1 MTEPVL
7 AVDGLSV
14 GFDGDDGYTPVLEEV
29 SVALQAHRTLAL
41 VGESGCGKS
50 LTALAILGLLPPFAR
65 ITSGRIGFDGQDLT
79 ALDDAVMTDIRG
91 NRISMIFQ
99 EPMSALNPV
108 FTVGQQIGEVLRLH
122 RDMDVKA
129 AREVTIRALTAVGIP
144 DPGSRIDDYPHQ
156 LSGGMRQRVMTAMAL
171 ACDPDVLIADEPT
184 TALDVTIQ
192 AQIIDLMLD
201 LQDRLGTAILF
212 ISHDF
217 GVVSHMA
224 DDIAVMYAG
233 RVVEMG
239 SAADVIDNAQHP
251 YTQALLRTTPRIEK
265 KVDVLP
271 AIPGRVPGPD
281 ERGTGCPFH
290 PRCSL
295 ASDTCRSERPDL
307 VTLSA
312 GHRAACHEIDRA

>member
-1 MTEPVL
+1 MNDPVL
-7 AVDGLSV
+7 SVEGLGV
-14 GFDGDDGYTPVLEEV
+14 GFDSDDGFTPVLEDV
-29 SVALQAHRTLAL
+29 SFTLQANRTLAL

-50 LTALAILGLLPPFAR
+50 LTALAILGVLPPFAR
-65 ITSGRIGFDGQDLT
+65 ITAGRIGFDGEDLT
-79 ALDDAVMTDIRG
+79 VLNDAAMTRIRG

-108 FTVGQQIGEVLRLH
+108 FTVGWQIGEALRLH
-122 RDMDVKA
+122 KHLDAKA
-129 AREVTIRALTAVGIP
+129 ARELTIEALAAVGIP
-144 DPGSRIDDYPHQ
+144 DPASRVDDYPHQ

-171 ACDPDVLIADEPT
+171 ACDPDILIADEPT

-233 RVVEMG
+233 RVVEQG
-239 SAADVIDNAQHP
+239 SAADVIDGAQHP
-251 YTQALLRTTPRIEK
+251 YTRALLHTTPRIERK
-265 KVDVLP
+265 LDVLP
-271 AIPGRVPGPD
+271 AIPGRVPAPD
-281 ERGTGCPFH
+281 ERGAGCPFH
-290 PRCSL
+290 PRCDL
-295 ASDTCRSERPDL
+295 AGEPCRSGRPEL
-307 VTLSA
+307 IAIGA
-312 GHRAACHEIDRA
+312 GHLAACHEIARV

>member
-1 MTEPVL
+1 VSEPVL
-7 AVDGLSV
+7 TVEGLSV
-14 GFDGDDGYTPVLEEV
+14 GFDGDDGFTPVLEDV
-29 SVALQAHRTLAL
+29 SFDIAANRTLAL

-65 ITSGRIGFDGQDLT
+65 IPSGRIGFDGQDLT
-79 ALDDAVMTDIRG
+79 TLSDAGMTRIRG

-108 FTVGQQIGEVLRLH
+108 FTVGWQIEEALRLH
-122 RDMDVKA
+122 KRLDSKA
-129 AREVTIRALTAVGIP
+129 ARELALESLAAVGIP
-144 DPGSRIDDYPHQ
+144 DPASRIDDYPHQ

-233 RVVEMG
+233 RVVEQG
-239 SAADVIDNAQHP
+239 SAADVIEGAQHP
-251 YTQALLRTTPRIEK
+251 YTRALLHTTPRVERSL
-265 KVDVLP
+265 DVLP
-271 AIPGRVPGPD
+271 AIPGRVPAPD
-281 ERGTGCPFH
+281 ERGRGCPFH
-290 PRCSL
+290 PRCDL
-295 ASDTCRSERPDL
+295 ACDACRTDRPQL
-307 VTLSA
+307 VAITP
-312 GHRAACHEIDRA
+312 GHVAACHEVGRA

>member
-1 MTEPVL
+1 VSNAVL
-7 AVDGLSV
+7 SVEGLGV
-14 GFDGDDGYTPVLEEV
+14 GFDGDDGFTAVLEDLSFTLAEN
-29 SVALQAHRTLAL
+29 RTLAL

-65 ITSGRIGFDGQDLT
+65 ITSGRIGFDGDDLT
-79 ALDDAVMTDIRG
+79 ALNDAAMTRIRG

-108 FTVGQQIGEVLRLH
+108 FTVGWQIEEALRLH
-122 RDMDVKA
+122 KHADARA
-129 AREVTIRALTAVGIP
+129 AREQAIEALAAVGIP
-144 DPGSRIDDYPHQ
+144 DPASRIDDYPHQ
-156 LSGGMRQRVMTAMAL
+156 LSGGMRQRVMVAMAL

-233 RVVEMG
+233 RVVEQG
-239 SAADVIDNAQHP
+239 SAADVIERARHP
-251 YTQALLRTTPRIEK
+251 YTRALLNTTPRIEQQLE
-265 KVDVLP
+265 VLP
-271 AIPGRVPGPD
+271 AIPGRVPAPD
-281 ERGTGCPFH
+281 ERGSGCPFH
-290 PRCSL
+290 PRCDL
-295 ASDTCRSERPDL
+295 ACDVCRRERPEL
-307 VTLSA
+307 LAITP
-312 GHRAACHEIDRA
+312 GHVAACHEIARA